1 MLSLDAILKK
11 SEKIDEKYA
20 AGCCNLG
27 EQYVENRI
35 YIGARPIE
43 SRSDW
48 KRLFHV

>member
-11 SEKIDEKYA
+11 RREKIDEKYA

-35 YIGARPIE
+35 YIGAR
-43 SRSDW
+43 
-48 KRLFHV
+48 